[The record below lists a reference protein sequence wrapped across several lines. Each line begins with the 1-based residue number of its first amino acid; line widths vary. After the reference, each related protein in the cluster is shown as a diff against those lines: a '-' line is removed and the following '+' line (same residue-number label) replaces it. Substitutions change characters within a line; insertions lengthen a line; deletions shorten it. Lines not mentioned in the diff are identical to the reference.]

1 MTDDSGLRIATASG
15 AILADPT
22 CLGSL
27 LGACGEA
34 VFDPRFWAA
43 RSELAA
49 AAAGRGSAW
58 FLDSGAHH
66 WVLRHY
72 RRGGLMAHLSDDW
85 YLWTGE
91 PRVRAFAEYR
101 LLAHLIERGLPVPRP
116 IGARYQ
122 RAGLRY
128 RCDLITERVEGAAAL
143 STELAARALSD
154 EAWGSIGAAI
164 ALLHR
169 AGVDHADLNAH
180 NILIDRRGAVSVI
193 DFDRGRIRGAG
204 AWSLR
209 NLRRLHRSLE
219 KVSRDL
225 PPGRFCPQAW
235 ASLLAGYSTSA
246 ARESQGR

>member
-1 MTDDSGLRIATASG
+1 MRDDSGLRIATASG
-15 AILADPT
+15 AILADAT

-34 VFDPRFWAA
+34 VFDPRFWAE

-49 AAAGRGSAW
+49 ATAGRGSAW
-58 FLDSGAHH
+58 FLDSGARH
-66 WVLRHY
+66 WVLRHF
-72 RRGGLMAHLSDDW
+72 RRGGFIAHLSDDQ
-85 YLWTGE
+85 YFWTGE
-91 PRVRAFAEYR
+91 ARVRAFAEYR
-101 LLAHLIERGLPVPRP
+101 LLARLIERGLPVPRP

-143 STELAARALSD
+143 SAELVERALSD
-154 EAWGSIGAAI
+154 QAWRSIGAAI
-164 ALLHR
+164 ARLHQ

-180 NILIDRRGAVSVI
+180 NILIDRHDTVSVI
-193 DFDRGRIRGAG
+193 DFDRGRIRAAG
-204 AWSLR
+204 VWRLS
-209 NLRRLHRSLE
+209 NLRRLRRSLE

-235 ASLLAGYSTSA
+235 ACLLMGYSGSPARKSA
-246 ARESQGR
+246 GL

>member
-1 MTDDSGLRIATASG
+1 MSDDSGLRIATASG
-15 AILADPT
+15 AILADAAG
-22 CLGSL
+22 LGSL

-34 VFDPRFWAA
+34 VFDPGFWAG

-49 AAAGRGSAW
+49 PAAGRGSAW
-58 FLDSGAHH
+58 FLDSDARN

-72 RRGGLMAHLSDDW
+72 RRGGFIAHLSHDR

-91 PRVRAFAEYR
+91 SRVRAFAEYR
-101 LLAHLIERGLPVPRP
+101 LLARLIERGLPVPRP

-128 RCDLITERVEGAAAL
+128 RCDLITERVDDAAAL
-143 STELAARALSD
+143 SAELAVRALSD
-154 EAWGSIGAAI
+154 EAWRSIGAAI
-164 ALLHR
+164 ARLHQ

-180 NILIDRRGAVSVI
+180 NILIDRHGAVSII

-204 AWSLR
+204 VWRLG
-209 NLRRLHRSLE
+209 NLRRLRRSLE

-225 PPGRFCPQAW
+225 PPGRFDQQAW
-235 ASLLAGYSTSA
+235 TSLLAGYDGSA
-246 ARESQGR
+246 AREPRDL